1 MPCSQVVQY
10 ARKTLADAEGTASIV
25 AACPVVRGMGK
36 VATAKAE
43 DKIHPLLQKHKLA
56 LPIEVSLLDG
66 DLVAGY
72 PRLKPLHFLEYMA
85 ESGNIHRLLGGKSI
99 WSCGQ
104 MLEQFWKD
112 YELCHPDF
120 GFFLDSDV
128 DRSCC
133 IPIYAH
139 ADGGRGFKKSELM
152 VFNWSSVIGSGT
164 GKGNNKD
171 HSVKSRLLRKKRNAT
186 KDSAQINLLGHS
198 YTTHYLWAVMPAAWH
213 KDDSVFQSML
223 AEFGRDL
230 AECFEKGVEVQGK
243 HFRLVLLGLKADLK
257 LQARAGRFNRWYST
271 CRKGPIDPSKNQTA
285 GLCCWLCGAGCVG
298 LPFEEV
304 NTETPAWYKAFG
316 EWVDTPPWFEG
327 AECGL
332 MTSSFGYNSQPAKFF
347 LPDLFHIYLAGFGQ
361 DYAASCLV
369 YMLGIT
375 FPGTSVEQQLA
386 SLNSSWRLWK
396 KMFHVSSHTYNF
408 NRNMLNF
415 PDAKK
420 VFPTGTWSKASDTPK
435 ILKFVLYI
443 CSLYDEKVSSDK
455 MLYYIEL
462 SCQMIGTCMRC
473 FYDADLMMDSRPS
486 GTMLIE
492 TF

>member
-1 MPCSQVVQY
+1 
-10 ARKTLADAEGTASIV
+10 
-25 AACPVVRGMGK
+25 MGK

-271 CRKGPIDPSKNQTA
+271 CRKGPMILPKTKQQD
-285 GLCCWLCGAGCVG
+285 CVAGC
-298 LPFEEV
+298 
-304 NTETPAWYKAFG
+304 
-316 EWVDTPPWFEG
+316 
-327 AECGL
+327 
-332 MTSSFGYNSQPAKFF
+332 
-347 LPDLFHIYLAGFGQ
+347 AGQ
-361 DYAASCLV
+361 AV
-369 YMLGIT
+369 
-375 FPGTSVEQQLA
+375 LA
-386 SLNSSWRLWK
+386 SLLRRWTLRLRLGTRLSVSGLTRHLGLRGPSVVWWPLPLGTILNLLSS
-396 KMFHVSSHTYNF
+396 
-408 NRNMLNF
+408 
-415 PDAKK
+415 
-420 VFPTGTWSKASDTPK
+420 
-435 ILKFVLYI
+435 
-443 CSLYDEKVSSDK
+443 
-455 MLYYIEL
+455 
-462 SCQMIGTCMRC
+462 SCQTCFISIWQVLVKITQLPVWYTC
-473 FYDADLMMDSRPS
+473 LGLLFQEQVWSNNWPA
-486 GTMLIE
+486 
-492 TF
+492 